1 LVVYAYQL
9 KFGVLLG
16 ISIVDLYF
24 PYIFQWAI

>member
-1 LVVYAYQL
+1 VVYAYQL
-9 KFGVLLG
+9 RFGVLLG